1 MTEPAPAMSA
11 RMSAIEERGRTV
23 LMPTYGRQP
32 VALRE
37 GRGCRVTDV
46 DGREY
51 LDMIGGLAVSVL
63 GHAHPAVL
71 AAIQKQASRLVHV
84 SNLVHSEPQL
94 DAAEKLVATA
104 FPSRVFF
111 CNSGAEAVEGAIKL
125 ARKWGVL
132 HGRAAGT
139 IICARGAFHG
149 RTMGALAA
157 TSHRRYRAPFEPLPR
172 GFVHVAYDDLSAVA
186 GAVDGSTVA
195 VLMEP
200 IEGKSGVVPMS
211 DDTLRGLR
219 RLCDEKDLLLIL
231 DEVQT
236 GMGRTG
242 RWWAHRARRHRPRR
256 HDRGQGAGRRPPHR
270 RRPRRAK
277 GGRPGP
283 WRPRLHLRR
292 RPPDDVGGRGGHRR
306 HRPRRARRELGACR

>member
-63 GHAHPAVL
+63 GHARIPPCSPPSRSRHPG
-71 AAIQKQASRLVHV
+71 LVHV
-84 SNLVHSEPQL
+84 SNLVRLRAAAGCRREAGGHGVPQPRL
-94 DAAEKLVATA
+94 LLQQRCRGGRGRHQAGRQVGSCTAAPPAPSSAPGGPSTDARWGRSPRPRTGATA
-104 FPSRVFF
+104 T
-111 CNSGAEAVEGAIKL
+111 L
-125 ARKWGVL
+125 
-132 HGRAAGT
+132 RAA
-139 IICARGAFHG
+139 A
-149 RTMGALAA
+149 
-157 TSHRRYRAPFEPLPR
+157 R

-200 IEGKSGVVPMS
+200 IEGELGVVPMS

-242 RWWAHRARRHRPRR
+242 RWWAHQH
-256 HDRGQGAGRRPPHR
+256 AGIVPDVMTV
-270 RRPRRAK
+270 AK
-277 GGRPGP
+277 GLAAGLPIGAVLAGP
-283 WRPRLHLRR
+283 RADVLALATTAP
-292 RPPDDVGGRGGHRR
+292 PSAEAPDDVGGRGGHRR